1 MNWNRGTESLV
12 LLPVRE
18 TGSKIKMKQLEQ
30 IFAVQQISKTFDI
43 VSGLTRHKVGE
54 IRAVD
59 GVSFNVD
66 RGETLGIIG
75 ETGSGK
81 TTIAKILLL
90 LVKPDSGKIL
100 FEDRD
105 ISSFSKAEER
115 NYRKKVQTVFQDPT
129 SSLNP
134 RHSVKTI
141 IESPFKIHHLE
152 SKSRIPELLKLVN
165 LDESYAHRYPHTL
178 SGGEKQRVAIARAL
192 ALNPEVIILD
202 EPTSALD
209 VSVQAKIIALLKGF
223 KEKMDITYIFISH
236 DLSLVANFC
245 DRTLVIYNG
254 KMCEMGETTEIFK
267 NPVHPYTELLLSSV
281 PVVSESEERMKP
293 KDVPPR
299 ISLRSV
305 RYTDGCVFRD
315 KCWLKQQ
322 VCESKVPEFRE
333 VSSGH
338 WVACHVR

>member
-1 MNWNRGTESLV
+1 
-12 LLPVRE
+12 
-18 TGSKIKMKQLEQ
+18 MKQ
-30 IFAVQQISKTFDI
+30 IFDVDQVSKTFELRA
-43 VSGLTRHKVGE
+43 GLTRKKVGE
-54 IRAVD
+54 VRAVD
-59 GVSFNVD
+59 NISFSIG

-81 TTIAKILLL
+81 TTIAKMLLL
-90 LVKPDSGKIL
+90 LVRPDSGRIL

-115 NYRKKVQTVFQDPT
+115 DYRKKVQTVFQDPT

-134 RHSVKTI
+134 RHNVKTI
-141 IESPFKIHHLE
+141 IESPLKIHHQE
-152 SKSRIPELLKLVN
+152 FKKRIPDLLKLVN
-165 LDESYAHRYPHTL
+165 LDESYEYRYPHTL

-223 KEKMDITYIFISH
+223 KEKLDITYLFISH

-245 DRTLVIYNG
+245 DRTLVVYNG
-254 KMCEMGETTEIFK
+254 KMCEMGKTSEIFK
-267 NPVHPYTELLLSSV
+267 NPIHPYTELLLSSV
-281 PVVSESEERMKP
+281 PVVSESEENMKP
-293 KDVPPR
+293 KDVP
-299 ISLRSV
+299 IQTNSRSV

-315 KCWLKQQ
+315 KCWLKQSI
-322 VCESKVPEFRE
+322 CETRVPEFRE
-333 VSSGH
+333 VSQDH
-338 WVACHVR
+338 WVACHIR